1 MSAWELFLDD
11 VVRDATVFDRA
22 RSSGAPLDGRASGE
36 ETDGKENVG
45 WDGQR
50 FGEAVF
56 D

>member
-22 RSSGAPLDGRASGE
+22 RSSGAPLAGRASGE
-36 ETDGKENVG
+36 DTDGRENVG
-45 WDGQR
+45 GDGLR
-50 FGEAVF
+50 FDEASY